1 MTQNRP
7 LNDTERWLMNLEM
20 ERNDLSYLKPRPVKV
35 DTVYVTKKVYPKS
48 REARDKLMFD
58 AGRYAAG
65 ARDWDARQAHNKL
78 QEETK

>member
-1 MTQNRP
+1 MTREEFV
-7 LNDTERWLMNLEM
+7 LALEM

-35 DTVYVTKKVYPKS
+35 DTVYVTKPVYPRS
-48 REARDKLMFD
+48 RQERDKLMFD

-78 QEETK
+78 QAETDK